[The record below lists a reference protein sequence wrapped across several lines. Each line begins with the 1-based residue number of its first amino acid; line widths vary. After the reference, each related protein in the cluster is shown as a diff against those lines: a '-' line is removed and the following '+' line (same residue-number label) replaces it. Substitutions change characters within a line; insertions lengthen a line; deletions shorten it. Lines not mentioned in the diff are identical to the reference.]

1 MDRKSGY
8 TLNMAKDN
16 QADDGSG
23 NRQSAY
29 IARNRIALIKSAQDV
44 LAEVGLH
51 ATIEQLATSANVSPT
66 TIYKYSES
74 KEALLSEALADAWQE
89 FMTWAHGDEIPGSS
103 FQGMIDVFRKLI
115 RAKQSH
121 PQFARILKN
130 TLSDSS
136 FVINAVRPLAMATLQ
151 KAATKED
158 IAVDQFE
165 ERVYLWGYSLAG
177 IMSGV
182 YVTEEL
188 SPEKADESLAIS
200 LQVLDFSKAKAKK
213 LVSHPLV
220 YPEPSTS

>member
-8 TLNMAKDN
+8 TLNMAKAN
-16 QADDGSG
+16 QADNGSG

-74 KEALLSEALADAWQE
+74 KEALLSEALADAWHE

-103 FQGMIDVFRKLI
+103 FQGMIDVFRKLL

-136 FVINAVRPLAMATLQ
+136 FVIDAVRPLAMATLQ
-151 KAATKED
+151 KAATKEN

-165 ERVYLWGYSLAG
+165 DRVYLWGYTLAG
-177 IMSGV
+177 IMNGV
-182 YVTEEL
+182 FVTEAL
-188 SPEKADESLAIS
+188 SPEKADDSLAIS
-200 LQVLDFSKAKAKK
+200 LQILDFSKAKAKK

-220 YPEPSTS
+220 YPEAKS

>member
-1 MDRKSGY
+1 
-8 TLNMAKDN
+8 MATKKP
-16 QADDGSG
+16 AAEVTE

-29 IARNRIALIKSAQDV
+29 IARNRIALIKSAQGV

-51 ATIEQLATSANVSPT
+51 STIEQLATTANVSPT
-66 TIYKYSES
+66 TIYKYFES
-74 KEALLSEALADAWQE
+74 KEALLSEALAEAWQE
-89 FMTWAHGDEIPGSS
+89 FMLWAHGDEIPGSS
-103 FQGMIDVFRKLI
+103 FQGMIDVFRKLL

-136 FVINAVRPLAMATLQ
+136 FVLDAVRPMALAVIG
-151 KAATKED
+151 KAASKEE
-158 IAVDQFE
+158 IASDQFE
-165 ERVYLWGYSLAG
+165 ERVYLWGYSLSG
-177 IMSGV
+177 IMNAV
-182 YVTEEL
+182 FVTEAL

-200 LQVLDFSKAKAKK
+200 LEILDFSKAKAKK

>member
-1 MDRKSGY
+1 
-8 TLNMAKDN
+8 MAKAN
-16 QADDGSG
+16 QADVVSG

-29 IARNRIALIKSAQDV
+29 IARNRIALIKSAQGV

-74 KEALLSEALADAWQE
+74 KEALLSEALSDAWQE

-103 FQGMIDVFRKLI
+103 FQGMIDVFRKLL

-121 PQFARILKN
+121 PQFAKILKN

-165 ERVYLWGYSLAG
+165 ERVHLWGYSLAG

-182 YVTEEL
+182 YVTEDL

-200 LQVLDFSKAKAKK
+200 LQILDFSKAKAKK

-220 YPEPSTS
+220 YPEPSKS

>member
-1 MDRKSGY
+1 MDSKSLY
-8 TLNMAKDN
+8 TWEMASKK
-16 QADDGSG
+16 QAEVATE

-29 IARNRIALIKSAQDV
+29 IARNRIAIIKATQAV

-51 ATIEQLATSANVSPT
+51 ATAEQLANNAQVSPT
-66 TIYKYSES
+66 TIYKYFES

-103 FQGMIDVFRKLI
+103 FQGMINVFRKLI
-115 RAKQSH
+115 RAKQTH

-130 TLSDSS
+130 TLTDSS

-151 KAATKED
+151 KAASKEE

-165 ERVYLWGYSLAG
+165 ERVYLWGYTLAG
-177 IMSGV
+177 IMNAV
-182 YVTEEL
+182 FVTEEL

-200 LQVLDFSKAKAKK
+200 LEVLDFSKAKAKK
-213 LVSHPLV
+213 LVSQPLV
-220 YPEPSTS
+220 YPESSKS

>member
-1 MDRKSGY
+1 
-8 TLNMAKDN
+8 MAKAK
-16 QADDGSG
+16 QAGDVSG

-29 IARNRIALIKSAQDV
+29 IARNRIALIKSAQGV
-44 LAEVGLH
+44 LAEAGLH
-51 ATIEQLATSANVSPT
+51 ATIEQLATNAQVSPT
-66 TIYKYSES
+66 TIYKYFGS
-74 KEALLSEALADAWQE
+74 KEALLSEALADAWHE
-89 FMTWAHGDEIPGSS
+89 FMTWAHGDDIPGSS
-103 FQGMIDVFRKLI
+103 FQGMIDVFRKLL

-121 PQFARILKN
+121 PQFAKILKN

-136 FVINAVRPLAMATLQ
+136 FVINAVRPLAMATLR

-165 ERVYLWGYSLAG
+165 DRVYLWGYSLAG

-200 LQVLDFSKAKAKK
+200 LQILDFSKAKAKK

>member
-1 MDRKSGY
+1 
-8 TLNMAKDN
+8 MAKAN
-16 QADDGSG
+16 RADDGSG

-29 IARNRIALIKSAQDV
+29 IARNRIALIKSAQGV

-66 TIYKYSES
+66 TIYKYFES

-89 FMTWAHGDEIPGSS
+89 FMTWAHGDETPGSS

-130 TLSDSS
+130 TISDSS

-158 IAVDQFE
+158 IAVNQFE

-188 SPEKADESLAIS
+188 SPEKADDSLAIS
-200 LQVLDFSKAKAKK
+200 LQILDFSKAKAKK

-220 YPEPSTS
+220 YPEPSRS

>member
-1 MDRKSGY
+1 
-8 TLNMAKDN
+8 MAAKN
-16 QADDGSG
+16 QSQAGSG

-29 IARNRIALIKSAQDV
+29 IARNRIALIKSAQGV

-66 TIYKYSES
+66 TIYKYFES

-89 FMTWAHGDEIPGSS
+89 FMLWAHGDEIPGSS
-103 FQGMIDVFRKLI
+103 FQGMIHVFRKLI

-182 YVTEEL
+182 YVTEDL
-188 SPEKADESLAIS
+188 SPEKADELLAVS